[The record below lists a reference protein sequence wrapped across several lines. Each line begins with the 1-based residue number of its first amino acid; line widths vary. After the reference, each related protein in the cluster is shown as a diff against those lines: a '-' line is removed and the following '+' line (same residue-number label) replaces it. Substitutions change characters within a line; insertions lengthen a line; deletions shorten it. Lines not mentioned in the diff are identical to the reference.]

1 MVSGIRQTQ
10 SMLSMMEVAE
20 RLPVPSLARV
30 GSSASS
36 YDDAAAGHMG
46 YISSLSR
53 KDKAT

>member
-46 YISSLSR
+46 YISSLS
-53 KDKAT
+53 